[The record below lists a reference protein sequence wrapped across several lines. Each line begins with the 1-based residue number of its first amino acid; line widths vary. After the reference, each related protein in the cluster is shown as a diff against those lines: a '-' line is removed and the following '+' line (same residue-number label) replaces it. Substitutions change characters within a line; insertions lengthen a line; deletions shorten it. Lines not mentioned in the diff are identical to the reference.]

1 MKILGSG
8 HPDSGCSYH
17 RIILPL
23 GYMNDVKGY
32 VTNVFQEE
40 QLSQQWDI
48 YFYNRVSS
56 LDMQLE
62 KIKNQIGCKIILDM
76 DDDWVLPSNHINY
89 DTYADMKV
97 RIENNISIAD
107 LVTCTN
113 ERLANRIKKINSN
126 VSVQP
131 NALPYGSN
139 QFTDTK
145 VHDERIRIF
154 WCGGISHEKD
164 IEILKNPI
172 KRLKGLGKKILMVLG
187 GYNDTNHSSK
197 IIWEKMLSSFT
208 AGGTIPYV
216 KLKGVGPNEYMTM
229 YKFADIMLIPLENSE
244 WHSCKSNLKILEA
257 ASKKI
262 PCIVSAVEPYIN
274 DKDAPVLWV
283 EKQSDWFTHLNYLI
297 NNPTARIELGE
308 RLHEWAIKKYNLTTI
323 NETRRQT
330 FSDLIK
336 A

>member
-1 MKILGSG
+1 MKILGSA
-8 HPDSGCSYH
+8 HPESGCSYH

-23 GYMNDVKGY
+23 GFMPDVKGY

-48 YFYNRVSS
+48 FFYNRLSP
-56 LDMQLE
+56 LDTNFDNLKE
-62 KIKNQIGCKIILDM
+62 RTNCKIVLDM
-76 DDDWVLPSNHINY
+76 DDDWILPPNHINY
-89 DTYADMKV
+89 DTYVEFKE
-97 RIENNISIAD
+97 RIEKNIAVAD

-113 ERLANRIKKINSN
+113 ERLANRIRKINSK

-139 QFTDTK
+139 QFTDSK

-187 GYNDTNHSSK
+187 GYNDSNYSSQY
-197 IIWEKMLSSFT
+197 IWDKMLSNFT
-208 AGGTIPYV
+208 AGGILPYV
-216 KLKGVGPNEYMTM
+216 KLKGVGLNEYMTM
-229 YKFADIMLIPLENSE
+229 YKFADIMVIPLENSE
-244 WHSCKSNLKILEA
+244 WHGSKSNLKILEA

-262 PCIVSAVEPYIN
+262 SCIVSAVEPYIK
-274 DKDAPVLWV
+274 DTDAPVLWV

-308 RLHEWAIKKYNLTTI
+308 RLHEWATKKYNLTKI